1 MWKKP
6 VFRKKEGSDR
16 QRGEDGAVF
25 QLRRLPWKRILA
37 ASGIAAAAA
46 LLLFSGMVLRL
57 IATAPDIDTIT
68 VSPSESA
75 TYICDADGNYLRKLT
90 LASSNRDIVSLAEIP
105 DALQQA
111 VIAIEDERFYSHSGI
126 DPRGIARAFWTGITS
141 GSFSEGA
148 STITQQLIKNSV
160 FTEWTQEDSFRDRFK
175 RKIQEQY
182 LALQLEKRISKE
194 EILEDYLNTINLGSG
209 CYGVQAAARRYFGKD
224 VSELTLSEAA
234 VLAAIPQNPSGYNP
248 IAYPEANRR
257 RRETVLYYMKKQGY
271 ISAEEQNEALADD
284 VYARIHDYNSMYEE
298 SAYSYYEDALIDQV
312 TDVLV
317 QEKGYSPEQAY
328 RAVYSGGLRIFS
340 AQDPEIQKICDE
352 EFQNPANFPEG
363 TEFGI
368 DYALSVA
375 DADGTAAHYGS
386 EALRSY
392 IRETQNET
400 FNLLCTSQEEAQAYA
415 DAFREHILEE
425 GAAGKDEENDRK
437 DGTDED
443 GEDNGT
449 ENTSQ
454 DGEKSTNKNGES
466 IGEESPVKDEE
477 KSTNKN
483 GENTGEEGA
492 GKDGEDNSENNTLTV
507 LGERLTLSPQP
518 QASLVLIDQKT
529 GYVRALVGGR
539 GEKTASLTLNRAT
552 ETTRQPG
559 STFKILTAYAPAL
572 DADGQTL
579 ATTYENEPYQY
590 EDGTPVSNWDITD
603 YSGTVTIREAITRSI
618 NVIAVKCLTK
628 ISPRLGF
635 QYAQN
640 FGISTLH
647 EYYESENGS
656 SSDVIQP
663 LALGG
668 ITQGVTNLELCGAYA
683 AIANGGVYRAPKFF
697 TKILDR
703 QGNVLADNTQQ
714 SEVDD
719 DTGLRASADNAGLH
733 VSAEDSGLYVSADD
747 SGLHVSGDD
756 SGLHM
761 STDDSGLHVSADD
774 TSLHVSAKD
783 TDLRASAEDI
793 RARAIEDAASG
804 AAQRVLSED
813 AAFLLTDVMRD
824 VVADPSGTAYGAIH
838 AAGQPVSGKTGTT
851 SNYKDIWFVGYTPY
865 YTCCVWGGYDN
876 NQDLPLFSTCHTY
889 SKDLWSAVMDRI
901 HDGLP
906 TADFVKP
913 DTVQAVT
920 LCRNSHRP
928 AVPGGCTDTYEEY
941 FAGGTVPQKEC
952 PLHEAPPETE
962 RSPILFYPG
971 LLDGTHGVIPEA
983 ESESETKTTAE
994 ANDGHTNQG
1003 KQKDKLQTHSEETQ
1017 TSSEAL
1023 HDETL
1028 SDGNTNSSNSNSN
1041 IYNNVQSSDHLNNGN
1056 LGNGNLNSENLS
1068 DNSGNGSLGSGNS
1081 HNGSSSSGDSGGN
1094 NSNNGNL
1101 SNNLNSSNSGSDYL
1115 SNSDSGNENSNN
1127 NLENNFNQPDTS
1139 SLDDLMNRL
1148 TGITG

>member
-6 VFRKKEGSDR
+6 AFRKKEASDR
-16 QRGEDGAVF
+16 QRSGDGAVF

-37 ASGIAAAAA
+37 AAGIAAAAV
-46 LLLFSGMVLRL
+46 LLLFSGMILRL
-57 IATAPDIDTIT
+57 IATAPGIDTIT

-105 DALQQA
+105 DALQKA

-126 DPRGIARAFWTGITS
+126 DPRGIVRAFWTGITS

-375 DADGTAAHYGS
+375 DADGTATHYGS

-425 GAAGKDEENDRK
+425 GVAEKDEENDRE

-443 GEDNGT
+443 GEDSGT

-454 DGEKSTNKNGES
+454 DEEDSIKSDKDTEEENTDKNGES
-466 IGEESPVKDEE
+466 TGEES
-477 KSTNKN
+477 SS
-483 GENTGEEGA
+483 
-492 GKDGEDNSENNTLTV
+492 KDGKANSESGTLTV

-635 QYAQN
+635 LYAQN

-683 AIANGGVYRAPKFF
+683 AIANGGVYSAPKFF

-714 SEVDD
+714 SEAVDG
-719 DTGLRASADNAGLH
+719 T
-733 VSAEDSGLYVSADD
+733 GLYV
-747 SGLHVSGDD
+747 
-756 SGLHM
+756 
-761 STDDSGLHVSADD
+761 
-774 TSLHVSAKD
+774 
-783 TDLRASAEDI
+783 SAEDI

-804 AAQRVLSED
+804 ATQRVLSED
-813 AAFLLTDVMRD
+813 AAFLLTDVMQD

-906 TADFVKP
+906 AADFAKP
-913 DTVQAVT
+913 DTVQTVT
-920 LCRNSHRP
+920 LCRDSHRP

-941 FAGGTVPQKEC
+941 FAEGTVPKKEC

-962 RSPILFYPG
+962 RNSILFYPG

-983 ESESETKTTAE
+983 ESESETE
-994 ANDGHTNQG
+994 EGDGNTNKG
-1003 KQKDKLQTHSEETQ
+1003 KQKDKLLTHSEETQ
-1017 TSSEAL
+1017 TNNETL
-1023 HDETL
+1023 HDKIL
-1028 SDGNTNSSNSNSN
+1028 SEESTNDSNSNAHNNMQSN
-1041 IYNNVQSSDHLNNGN
+1041 DHLNSGN
-1056 LGNGNLNSENLS
+1056 PGHDNLNNENLS
-1068 DNSGNGSLGSGNS
+1068 DSNSDNRSSSSSSENSNSRSESSGTGNSESSNFGNRSPGDGNSGDGGSGNGNY
-1081 HNGSSSSGDSGGN
+1081 SS
-1094 NSNNGNL
+1094 NL
-1101 SNNLNSSNSGSDYL
+1101 DSSNSGSDHFNNNDSRSENL
-1115 SNSDSGNENSNN
+1115 NSENPGNENSDTGNLSSNLNSNNSNN
-1127 NLENNFNQPDTS
+1127 NLENNSNQPDTS